1 MKVDTSEVKRWTNL
15 LIDNTLYKVKEI
27 WHTHMGRGG
36 ATYNFKCVNIITGAN
51 NTYTYKSGTTLEWAD
66 VGKMS
71 AEFLYAAGDS
81 YSFMENDTGEIHD
94 INEDIIE
101 WEIAYLKEGLNV
113 FLTKYNDNVIGIE
126 LPAVVSYTISS
137 TLPWDRGN
145 RSTGGTKDATL
156 DNGMVIQ
163 VPLHAKEWDTVWVN
177 TDTGKAS

>member
-1 MKVDTSEVKRWTNL
+1 M
-15 LIDNTLYKVKEI
+15 IDNTLYKVKEI

-36 ATYNFKCVNIITGAN
+36 ATYTFKCVNIITGAN
-51 NTYTYKSGTTLEWAD
+51 NTYTYKSGTTLEGAD

-71 AEFLYAAGDS
+71 AEFLYSAGDS
-81 YSFMENDTGEIHD
+81 HSFMENDTGEIHD

-101 WEIAYLKEGLNV
+101 AEIPYLKEWLNV

-126 LPAVVSYTISS
+126 LPAIINYTIAS

-145 RSTGGTKDATL
+145 RSTWGTKDAEL
-156 DNGMVIQ
+156 DNGMMVQ
-163 VPLHAKEWDTVWVN
+163 VPLHAKEGDTIGVN